1 MTKEMKDRLTREALN
16 VLSYVTPST
25 ASYRKVCRDILQTID
40 AELRNDRGY

>member
-25 ASYRKVCRDILQTID
+25 ASYREVCRDFLKTID
-40 AELRNDRGY
+40 EEIRNDRGY